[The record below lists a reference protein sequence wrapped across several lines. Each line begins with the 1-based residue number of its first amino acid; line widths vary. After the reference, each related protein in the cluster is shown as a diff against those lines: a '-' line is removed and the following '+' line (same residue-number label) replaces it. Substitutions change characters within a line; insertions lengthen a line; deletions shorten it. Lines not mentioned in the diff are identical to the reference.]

1 MMILQILFDDS
12 SDEGEDNEDNYDEM
26 FALKTQFEG
35 EKGMKVRLAC
45 YDDVIFILVVVVVD
59 SVVRNDVC
67 CQGATCLHLIG
78 CLYSY

>member
-45 YDDVIFILVVVVVD
+45 YDDVIFILVQLQHC
-59 SVVRNDVC
+59 S
-67 CQGATCLHLIG
+67 
-78 CLYSY
+78 